1 MHLRCT
7 GRDNLLWG
15 PFCQIA
21 IGVELVGRKLLSR
34 PLQLQVTDAP
44 TLPPE
49 PTFKSSQNPA

>member
-7 GRDNLLWG
+7 GRDNLLLG
-15 PFCQIA
+15 LFCQVA
-21 IGVELVGRKLLSR
+21 IRVELVARKLVNR

-49 PTFKSSQNPA
+49 APLKSSQNPA